1 MAEKEIYR
9 LEVNVGVT
17 GDDKTKKKLSAMD
30 KYVEKTEKR
39 MKRLDRMEA
48 SPAAKLQDK
57 ITSPLKKIE
66 GRIGSFAKNAIKKFT
81 AVAAAGALIVGG
93 LGIKD
98 TMTTFMDFEQGLS
111 NVQAVSQATAE
122 ELAILRD
129 EAKRLGAET
138 AWSAVQV
145 TEAQTLLAQ
154 AGFTVQETIAALPGL
169 LDMASAEGMDLADA
183 TDIAAGTLRAFGL
196 AAEEAT
202 HVADV
207 LALSATATNSDI
219 AGLGEAMKY
228 VGPAANALGV
238 DLEQTAAAIGMLS
251 NANIKGSQAGTTLRA
266 ALTRLAKPSKEAADL
281 MRSLGFNAFDSSGR
295 MLPLHEVIANLQK
308 STAGLT
314 EQQRANA
321 MATIFGQEAMSG
333 MLALVEQGPEALKEL
348 TDSLYTADGAA
359 KQMAETKLD
368 NLAGAIT
375 ILQSAVEGMKIE
387 LGERLAPYARQFVD
401 WLTPKIPIITDKIVE
416 LVDRAQEFATRAYP
430 AVLKFI
436 DVLKTISPLLP
447 GIAATIATIKIGN
460 KIQSGIR
467 AFTEF
472 KGLLSQTITGAGG
485 IGKAMGLLIGPVG
498 KVALIVGALVTVG
511 VLLWKNWDKIKEKA
525 TQLGNWISEKWNGI
539 KEATANTWEN
549 VKTTVSDKWNSLKE
563 TVLGIG
569 PAIREG
575 ISNTWENIKTGAIDK
590 WNSIKEGVANAA
602 RGVKN
607 YLLFNFL
614 SLPDPIFNAINTI
627 KEGILTAFEGIKN
640 ILSGAWKVI
649 KNIFMGALLVII
661 DIVTLDFESLK
672 KDIAGIWNNI
682 KDGFSQIWEGI
693 KQVFI
698 GAGEAIKGYLTFL
711 WESLKNGILTIW
723 TTVTNFLSTTWE
735 NIKAGAIEGWNS
747 FKEGVANVITGAV
760 EWIKETW
767 NNTVEWF
774 STLPSRLYEKGVEMF
789 NSLKDGIAEMKD
801 TVVSKVKEVGTGIIE
816 KAKELPGEMLQ
827 IGKDIM
833 SGLVDGIKSMITA
846 PVRAIKGAAEK
857 IADGIRNKLKIKS
870 PSRVMIEYGEFTT
883 EGLAKGIEERI
894 PKLEAVV
901 GTIYEVINK
910 VHELKDSF
918 LNFIQPIIST
928 VLPVIQNVGSAF
940 MGVVN
945 AVIPFVMARLEL
957 LMGVFKVLW
966 TNVLQPIATYIAG
979 VFSDVIQ
986 TAFTVIGSVV
996 TTVVETISGILSGLS
1011 SILSGIA
1018 DFIVGIFTGNWE
1030 QAWEGIKGI
1039 TSGAIEV
1046 VKSIF
1051 SGLFDFLKDI
1061 PGHMLEIGKN
1071 IMKGL
1076 ANGIKTAISIP
1087 VNAIKNVGKSIVDGV
1102 KGALKIKS
1110 PSRVMIE
1117 YGEFT
1122 TEGLAKGIEERI
1134 PKLEAVVGTTYEVIT
1149 KEEAKENKITR
1160 TPILQQ
1166 AYEKIKSFRPFYPV
1180 FEPDDPEGGNK
1191 PIPRVAL
1198 AGAGG
1203 GTTYNIYIDDIDVNV
1218 SGTGDGSNE
1227 DIYEIVEQAQEEF
1240 GRKLLEALKDKK

>member
-1 MAEKEIYR
+1 LAEKEIYR

-17 GDDKTKKKLSAMD
+17 GDDKTKKRLSAMD

-39 MKRLDRMEA
+39 MKWLDRMEA

-66 GRIGSFAKNAIKKFT
+66 GRIGSFAKTAIKKFT
-81 AVAAAGALIVGG
+81 AVAAAGSLIVGG

-98 TMTTFMDFEQGLS
+98 TMSTFMDFEQGLS

-207 LALSATATNSDI
+207 LALSATATNSNI

-266 ALTRLAKPSKEAADL
+266 ALTRLAKPSSEAAKL
-281 MRSLGFNAFDSSGR
+281 MSALGFEAFDAHGN
-295 MLPLHEVIANLQK
+295 MLPLDQVIRNLQT
-308 STAGLT
+308 STAALT
-314 EQQRANA
+314 SEQRANA

-333 MLALVEQGPEALKEL
+333 MLALVEQGPDALKEL
-348 TDSLYTADGAA
+348 TQSLYESDGAA
-359 KQMAETKLD
+359 KRMSETRLD
-368 NLAGAIT
+368 NLAGQIT
-375 ILQSAVEGMKIE
+375 ILKSAVEGMKIE
-387 LGERLAPYARQFVD
+387 LGERLAPYAKEFVE
-401 WLTPKIPIITDKIVE
+401 WLTPKIPTITDRIVE
-416 LVDRAQEFATRAYP
+416 LVEKIQEFATRAHP
-430 AVLKFI
+430 AVMKFI
-436 DVLKTISPLLP
+436 DVVKAIAPLLA
-447 GIAATIATIKIGN
+447 GIAAALITLKVASVIGTLIGVFTTVAGVVKN
-460 KIQSGIR
+460 VVF
-467 AFTEF
+467 AF
-472 KGLLSQTITGAGG
+472 QAVAGG
-485 IGKAMGLLIGPVG
+485 AATLAEGMAFLMGPVG
-498 KVALIVGALVTVG
+498 WVALAIGALVTIG
-511 VLLWKNWDKIKEKA
+511 ILLWKNWDKIKEKA
-525 TQLGNWISEKWNGI
+525 AQLGSWISEKWNGI
-539 KEATANTWEN
+539 KEATSNAWEN
-549 VKTTVSDKWNSLKE
+549 VKSTVSDKWNSLKE
-563 TVLGIG
+563 T
-569 PAIREG
+569 
-575 ISNTWENIKTGAIDK
+575 ISTTGSNIKNGVINTWENIKTGTANK
-590 WNSIKEGVANAA
+590 WEDIKSTISNSIEKA
-602 RGVKN
+602 KN
-607 YLLFNFL
+607 IISNVI
-614 SLPDPIFNAINTI
+614 SNLPSHTI
-627 KEGILTAFEGIKN
+627 ESFQRMKDGILNIFEGIKN
-640 ILSGAWKVI
+640 IFSGYWKVI
-649 KNIFMGALLVII
+649 KNIFMGAMLVLI

-672 KDIAGIWNNI
+672 TDIAKIWGNI

-693 KQVFI
+693 KQVFT
-698 GAGEAIKGYLTFL
+698 GYGEVIKGYLTL
-711 WESLKNGILTIW
+711 VWESLKNGIQIVW
-723 TTVTNFLSTTWE
+723 TTITNFLTTTWE
-735 NIKAGAIEGWNS
+735 NIKTGAVEGWNS
-747 FKEGVANVITGAV
+747 FKEGVANIITGAV

-774 STLPSRLYEKGVEMF
+774 STLPGRLYEKGVEMF
-789 NSLKDGIAEMKD
+789 NSLKDGLAEMKEA
-801 TVVSKVKEVGTGIIE
+801 VVSKAKEIGTGIIE
-816 KAKELPGEMLQ
+816 KVKELPGEMLQ

-833 SGLVDGIKSMITA
+833 SGLAEGIGSMITA
-846 PVRAIKGAAEK
+846 PIKAAK
-857 IADGIRNKLKIKS
+857 NVAGNIAEGIRSKLKIAS
-870 PSRVMIEYGEFTT
+870 PSKVMIEYGEFTT
-883 EGLAKGIEERI
+883 EGLAKGIE
-894 PKLEAVV
+894 
-901 GTIYEVINK
+901 
-910 VHELKDSF
+910 D
-918 LNFIQPIIST
+918 
-928 VLPVIQNVGSAF
+928 
-940 MGVVN
+940 
-945 AVIPFVMARLEL
+945 
-957 LMGVFKVLW
+957 
-966 TNVLQPIATYIAG
+966 
-979 VFSDVIQ
+979 
-986 TAFTVIGSVV
+986 
-996 TTVVETISGILSGLS
+996 
-1011 SILSGIA
+1011 
-1018 DFIVGIFTGNWE
+1018 
-1030 QAWEGIKGI
+1030 
-1039 TSGAIEV
+1039 
-1046 VKSIF
+1046 
-1051 SGLFDFLKDI
+1051 
-1061 PGHMLEIGKN
+1061 
-1071 IMKGL
+1071 
-1076 ANGIKTAISIP
+1076 
-1087 VNAIKNVGKSIVDGV
+1087 
-1102 KGALKIKS
+1102 
-1110 PSRVMIE
+1110 
-1117 YGEFT
+1117 
-1122 TEGLAKGIEERI
+1122 RI

>member
-122 ELAILRD
+122 EMAILRD

-169 LDMASAEGMDLADA
+169 LDMASAEGMELAAA

-266 ALTRLAKPSKEAADL
+266 ALTRLAKPSSEAAKL
-281 MRSLGFNAFDSSGR
+281 MSALGFEAFDAHGN
-295 MLPLHEVIANLQK
+295 MLPLDQVIRNLQT
-308 STAGLT
+308 STAALT
-314 EQQRANA
+314 SEQRANA

-436 DVLKTISPLLP
+436 EVIKTISPLLA

-498 KVALIVGALVTVG
+498 KVALIVGALVALG

-525 TQLGNWISEKWNGI
+525 AQLGNWISEKWNGI

-575 ISNTWENIKTGAIDK
+575 ISNTWENIKTGA
-590 WNSIKEGVANAA
+590 V
-602 RGVKN
+602 
-607 YLLFNFL
+607 
-614 SLPDPIFNAINTI
+614 
-627 KEGILTAFEGIKN
+627 
-640 ILSGAWKVI
+640 
-649 KNIFMGALLVII
+649 
-661 DIVTLDFESLK
+661 
-672 KDIAGIWNNI
+672 
-682 KDGFSQIWEGI
+682 
-693 KQVFI
+693 
-698 GAGEAIKGYLTFL
+698 
-711 WESLKNGILTIW
+711 
-723 TTVTNFLSTTWE
+723 
-735 NIKAGAIEGWNS
+735 EGWNS
-747 FKEGVANVITGAV
+747 FKEGVANVIIGAV

-833 SGLVDGIKSMITA
+833 SGLADGIKSMITA

-883 EGLAKGIEERI
+883 EGLAKGIE
-894 PKLEAVV
+894 
-901 GTIYEVINK
+901 
-910 VHELKDSF
+910 D
-918 LNFIQPIIST
+918 
-928 VLPVIQNVGSAF
+928 
-940 MGVVN
+940 
-945 AVIPFVMARLEL
+945 
-957 LMGVFKVLW
+957 
-966 TNVLQPIATYIAG
+966 
-979 VFSDVIQ
+979 
-986 TAFTVIGSVV
+986 
-996 TTVVETISGILSGLS
+996 
-1011 SILSGIA
+1011 
-1018 DFIVGIFTGNWE
+1018 
-1030 QAWEGIKGI
+1030 
-1039 TSGAIEV
+1039 
-1046 VKSIF
+1046 
-1051 SGLFDFLKDI
+1051 
-1061 PGHMLEIGKN
+1061 
-1071 IMKGL
+1071 
-1076 ANGIKTAISIP
+1076 
-1087 VNAIKNVGKSIVDGV
+1087 
-1102 KGALKIKS
+1102 
-1110 PSRVMIE
+1110 
-1117 YGEFT
+1117 
-1122 TEGLAKGIEERI
+1122 RI

>member
-17 GDDKTKKKLSAMD
+17 GDDKTKKRLSAMD

-66 GRIGSFAKNAIKKFT
+66 GRIGSFAKTAIKKFT

-98 TMTTFMDFEQGLS
+98 TMSTFMDFEQGLS

-266 ALTRLAKPSKEAADL
+266 ALTRLAKPSSEAAKL
-281 MRSLGFNAFDSSGR
+281 MSALGFEAFDAHGN
-295 MLPLHEVIANLQK
+295 MLPLDQVIRNLQT
-308 STAGLT
+308 STAALT
-314 EQQRANA
+314 SEQRANA

-333 MLALVEQGPEALKEL
+333 MLALVEQGPDALKEL
-348 TDSLYTADGAA
+348 TDSLYNADGAA

-430 AVLKFI
+430 AVKEFISGLKNM
-436 DVLKTISPLLP
+436 LP
-447 GIAATIATIKIGN
+447 YIAGIGSAIATIKIGN
-460 KIQSGIR
+460 KIQSGIK
-467 AFTEF
+467 AFTQMKDLF
-472 KGLLSQTITGAGG
+472 SQTVVQAGG
-485 IGKAMGLLIGPVG
+485 VGKALSLLMGPVG
-498 KVALIVGALVTVG
+498 VAALV
-511 VLLWKNWDKIKEKA
+511 
-525 TQLGNWISEKWNGI
+525 
-539 KEATANTWEN
+539 
-549 VKTTVSDKWNSLKE
+549 
-563 TVLGIG
+563 IG
-569 PAIREG
+569 
-575 ISNTWENIKTGAIDK
+575 
-590 WNSIKEGVANAA
+590 
-602 RGVKN
+602 
-607 YLLFNFL
+607 
-614 SLPDPIFNAINTI
+614 
-627 KEGILTAFEGIKN
+627 
-640 ILSGAWKVI
+640 
-649 KNIFMGALLVII
+649 
-661 DIVTLDFESLK
+661 
-672 KDIAGIWNNI
+672 
-682 KDGFSQIWEGI
+682 
-693 KQVFI
+693 
-698 GAGEAIKGYLTFL
+698 
-711 WESLKNGILTIW
+711 
-723 TTVTNFLSTTWE
+723 
-735 NIKAGAIEGWNS
+735 
-747 FKEGVANVITGAV
+747 
-760 EWIKETW
+760 
-767 NNTVEWF
+767 
-774 STLPSRLYEKGVEMF
+774 
-789 NSLKDGIAEMKD
+789 
-801 TVVSKVKEVGTGIIE
+801 
-816 KAKELPGEMLQ
+816 
-827 IGKDIM
+827 
-833 SGLVDGIKSMITA
+833 GLVTGFI
-846 PVRAIKGAAEK
+846 
-857 IADGIRNKLKIKS
+857 
-870 PSRVMIEYGEFTT
+870 
-883 EGLAKGIEERI
+883 LAYKNS
-894 PKLEAVV
+894 EAFR
-901 GTIYEVINK
+901 NK

-940 MGVVN
+940 MALVN
-945 AVIPFVMARLEL
+945 AVIPFVMAGLEL

-1122 TEGLAKGIEERI
+1122 TEGLAKGIEDRI

-1191 PIPRVAL
+1191 PTARVAL